1 MISKKVLATVMIL
14 GLLSA
19 GCTGRLKAWFC
30 KLDLPQAEAT
40 ISNGLQGIQSDYDF
54 FVLTKAQLSEAI
66 KLSPGDSSLA
76 LKLARVVN
84 YLGLADQVLAIGFG
98 ILKDVQARICA
109 PATAASLINKIGEAQ
124 AAKP

>member
-1 MISKKVLATVMIL
+1 MVALLVLTFA
-14 GLLSA
+14 LS
-19 GCTGRLKAWFC
+19 GCGGRLKAWFC

-66 KLSPGDSSLA
+66 KLSHGDSSLA